1 MAIILML
8 ALIILLVIL
17 KVTNYNFGNKVLS
30 DATTIGLSIG
40 VSFLFLIITYFL
52 IAELIIEK
60 EYLVELLVNHDRRRK
75 NSSRIQIENL
85 D

>member
-1 MAIILML
+1 M
-8 ALIILLVIL
+8 ILLVIL
-17 KVTNYNFGNKVLS
+17 KVTNYNFGNKVLC

>member
-1 MAIILML
+1 M
-8 ALIILLVIL
+8 ILLVIL